1 MRSFFL
7 DTLYFINWIKILL
20 RIGYNS
26 LRYCIVLAN
35 TLKNCIVYCIV
46 KEIAKSPGLVGG
58 AQAKCPP
65 SDDFWIELQR
75 LRFPH
80 NIQTVIERTHAKRS
94 WGKETDLRVWSMWF
108 PGAKSLI
115 THRPFWSASFYG
127 QKICLFNV
135 HQSISNQ
142 KRALQAQTY
151 AFRRSEK

>member
-1 MRSFFL
+1 MK
-7 DTLYFINWIKILL
+7 WIKILL
-20 RIGYNS
+20 CIGYNS
-26 LRYCIVLAN
+26 LRYSIVL
-35 TLKNCIVYCIV
+35 LLYCIGPILWKDCIVYCIV

-75 LRFPH
+75 LWFPFKM
-80 NIQTVIERTHAKRS
+80 QTVSKKSHAKRPR
-94 WGKETDLRVWSMWF
+94 WKEADLRVWPKWF

-127 QKICLFNV
+127 QKVCLFNV

-142 KRALQAQTY
+142 KWALQAQTY